1 MDRVLLDSFSEIKV
15 PLATSEQVSPD
26 VEREARS
33 GKKQGSLCDVMADA
47 LMHVIFFRAA
57 RLGLNF
63 ELDTC
68 NLTYSNM

>member
-33 GKKQGSLCDVMADA
+33 GKKARESL
-47 LMHVIFFRAA
+47 
-57 RLGLNF
+57 
-63 ELDTC
+63 
-68 NLTYSNM
+68 